1 MTKRPPRRS
10 RDVTRLPTTLLAV
23 AATALLY
30 GCDEEG
36 SAGST
41 ATQQPG
47 GPLVVYERA
56 GGIAFT
62 AQRMVIDEDGS
73 ATVEVEGPG
82 KIGAEFD
89 LSDAELDELRG
100 LLDAATLES
109 PPEPSGCADCYAYS
123 IEHDG
128 RTASFDQTSFPPGA
142 EPLVAFLSKLVDRE
156 TPTGPAREG

>member
-1 MTKRPPRRS
+1 VTKRPPGRS
-10 RDVTRLPTTLLAV
+10 RCVTRLATTLLAV

-30 GCDEEG
+30 GCDEDG
-36 SAGST
+36 SNGST
-41 ATQQPG
+41 TTRQSG

-89 LSDAELDELRG
+89 LTGAELDELRG
-100 LLDAATLES
+100 LLDEATLES

-128 RTASFDQTSFPPGA
+128 RKASFDQTNYPPGT
-142 EPLVAFLSKLVDRE
+142 EPLVTFLSNLVERE
-156 TPTGPAREG
+156 TPAGPAREG